1 MTLAIA
7 EYESSATIGTTER
20 SLPADTTT
28 GVPTSQTADGIWMVM
43 LDLNALAA
51 GDEFKLQI
59 YEKVQSAGTQ
69 RLVAAY
75 AFANVQSEPHFVT
88 IGYPLGH
95 GWDITLKKIAG
106 TDRAIAWRITRV
118 S

>member
-1 MTLAIA
+1 MALSIGA
-7 EYESSATIGTTER
+7 YESSATITTTER

-28 GVPTSQTADGIWMVM
+28 GVPTSQTTDGYFQVM

-51 GDEFKLQI
+51 GDEFIMQV

-69 RLVAAY
+69 RLVDSY
-75 AFANVQSEPHFVT
+75 TFANVQARKHFLS
-88 IGYPLGH
+88 IAFPLGH
-95 GWDITLKKIAG
+95 GWDVTLKKVAG
-106 TDRAIAWRITRV
+106 TDRAIAWRISQV